1 MKKYV
6 FMFLLSLT
14 SMVSMARDSIVTAR
28 QRCQI
33 EARDKAELLVPI
45 TPTYLDCITSTTGWD
60 NNWFVE
66 AKGGT
71 SAFIGTPIGCG
82 DCLLYTSPSPRDRT
96 RSRMPSSA

>member
-14 SMVSMARDSIVTAR
+14 SMVSMARDSIVTAQ

-45 TPTYLDCITSTTGWD
+45 TPTYLEGVTATSGWD

-66 AKGGT
+66 AKGG
-71 SAFIGTPIGCG
+71 IGAPDKPCG
-82 DCLLYTSPSPRDRT
+82 VGRADANPKLLLNDT
-96 RSRMPSSA
+96 

>member
-14 SMVSMARDSIVTAR
+14 SMVSMARDSIVTAQ

-33 EARDKAELLVPI
+33 EAMDKAEVFGPI
-45 TPTYLDCITSTTGWD
+45 TPTYHEGGTATTGWD

-66 AKGGT
+66 AK
-71 SAFIGTPIGCG
+71 
-82 DCLLYTSPSPRDRT
+82 
-96 RSRMPSSA
+96 